1 MREAAAAVLTPC
13 RERADRLSVCPFV
26 VRELPWEGGG
36 GGGGSVALPLERR
49 RRWRPGGYRKSGN
62 PAPLIL
68 GAGSSLMFFAKYQTN
83 SLY

>member
-1 MREAAAAVLTPC
+1 MAS
-13 RERADRLSVCPFV
+13 ADDLLRTT
-26 VRELPWEGGG
+26 RGGG
-36 GGGGSVALPLERR
+36 GGRGGSVALPLERR